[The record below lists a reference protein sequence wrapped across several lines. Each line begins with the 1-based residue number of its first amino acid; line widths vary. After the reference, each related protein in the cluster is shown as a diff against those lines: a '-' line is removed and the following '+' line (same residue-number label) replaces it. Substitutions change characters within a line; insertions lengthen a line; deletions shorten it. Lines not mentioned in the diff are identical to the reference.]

1 MTDLQAF
8 RIIIAELEMYA
19 LVVVFHIIA
28 SLVLIL
34 VVLLQSGKAG
44 DLASA
49 FGSTGSQTAFGA
61 RGAATVLTRATT
73 VCAIIFMVTSL
84 TLAIMFTRGSS
95 GTVLEGMSSP
105 EEAPIESPIEPSA
118 APVPEPAMEQ
128 PSAEEAVP
136 AQPSGEPSSEP
147 AAEGGSTESP

>member
-1 MTDLQAF
+1 
-8 RIIIAELEMYA
+8 MYA
-19 LVVVFHIIA
+19 LVVAFHIVA

-44 DLASA
+44 DLAST

-73 VCAIIFMVTSL
+73 VSAVVFMVTSL

-95 GTVLEGMSSP
+95 GTVLEGIDLP
-105 EEAPIESPIEPSA
+105 EEVPIESPIDPST
-118 APVPEPAMEQ
+118 VPAEQ
-128 PSAEEAVP
+128 PATEQP
-136 AQPSGEPSSEP
+136 ATDQPAGEQPADP
-147 AAEGGSTESP
+147 AAEEDSTESP